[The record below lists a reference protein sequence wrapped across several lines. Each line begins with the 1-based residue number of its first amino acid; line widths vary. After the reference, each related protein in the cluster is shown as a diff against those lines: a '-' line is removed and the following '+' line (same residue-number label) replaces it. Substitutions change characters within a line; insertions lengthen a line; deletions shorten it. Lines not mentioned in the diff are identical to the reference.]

1 MRNIAKHPHGADGAS
16 ALELAPQKL
25 YYKIGEVCA
34 LTQIPSHVLRFWE
47 KQFPLLNPNKT
58 PSGHRLY
65 RKRDIQTIIEIKDLL
80 YERRFTIK
88 GAREF
93 LASSRKGGG
102 EPALPGP
109 GPSLG
114 RIKEGLLKIKEV
126 LGRPSPFDT

>member
-1 MRNIAKHPHGADGAS
+1 MRNIAKHHHGADGPS

-65 RKRDIQTIIEIKDLL
+65 RKRDIQIILEIKELL

-88 GAREF
+88 GAREH
-93 LASSRKGGG
+93 LVSSRKGSA
-102 EPALPGP
+102 EQPLAAH

-114 RIKEGLLKIKEV
+114 RIKEGLLKIRRV
-126 LGRPSPFDT
+126 LDRPGPFDT